1 MHYHF
6 FFAHVQRGSASSDH
20 SRASNDRSWLICGQ
34 VTVSSDQV
42 FYRLSWFLPH
52 PWGWRCAFLSRHS
65 SLILL
70 FPFKHKWPVYTYL
83 KMHGCFEWSCEKIA
97 RKLIRKI
104 VKYHNFN
111 PKLRQLVE
119 DLLYECSHIDMPDL
133 NRRLLVKEDIELY
146 FRHAYDN
153 TL

>member
-1 MHYHF
+1 
-6 FFAHVQRGSASSDH
+6 
-20 SRASNDRSWLICGQ
+20 
-34 VTVSSDQV
+34 
-42 FYRLSWFLPH
+42 
-52 PWGWRCAFLSRHS
+52 
-65 SLILL
+65 
-70 FPFKHKWPVYTYL
+70 
-83 KMHGCFEWSCEKIA
+83 MHGCFEWSCEKIA